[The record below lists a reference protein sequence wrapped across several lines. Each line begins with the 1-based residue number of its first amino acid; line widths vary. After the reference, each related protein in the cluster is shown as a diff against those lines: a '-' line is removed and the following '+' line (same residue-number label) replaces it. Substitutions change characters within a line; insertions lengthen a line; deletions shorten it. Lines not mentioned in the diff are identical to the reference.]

1 MTANT
6 LQAVCKGQQ
15 NSRQVT
21 HAENHGKDVLMLA
34 AEVNDEVRDKRV
46 NEQLQR
52 FLSEAKPA
60 VCHACNATKRGNLA
74 VSFSCS

>member
-6 LQAVCKGQQ
+6 LQVVCKGQQ

-34 AEVNDEVRDKRV
+34 AEVDDEVRDERV
-46 NEQLQR
+46 NEQLQ
-52 FLSEAKPA
+52 
-60 VCHACNATKRGNLA
+60 
-74 VSFSCS
+74 